1 MSLISNNLLK
11 SSDKIMVFI
20 FGSKDAVINVVFEL
34 VLEIDLVTLKVSQ
47 TAVGGSEEGG
57 SGAQVPFPVC
67 TFVLQNFESCYVG
80 NYICPSVLL

>member
-1 MSLISNNLLK
+1 
-11 SSDKIMVFI
+11 MVFI

-67 TFVLQNFESCYVG
+67 TFVLQK
-80 NYICPSVLL
+80 